1 MKEITQ
7 QIDPKKNKK
16 KTKRKERNF
25 INETYRYEN
34 LKQNPEI

>member
-7 QIDPKKNKK
+7 QIGPKKTK
-16 KTKRKERNF
+16 KRKERNF

>member
-7 QIDPKKNKK
+7 QIDPKKKK
-16 KTKRKERNF
+16 KKKRKERNF